1 MLYEISQYFLVL
13 SFIGLLVAGIIL
25 VNRGYKS
32 DKDGK
37 RNLNNIRL
45 GWIFIGS
52 ASISATILTF
62 WYAERVGFY
71 SLFPILLFILPLIII
86 AGLIATLSVGI
97 SQLVAGYSKPRY
109 NKKIKVGWILLIINF
124 SVFGLLATLLI
135 LFMSG
140 LIPIAL
146 M

>member
-52 ASISATILTF
+52 ASINATILTI

-86 AGLIATLSVGI
+86 AGLIATLSVGV
-97 SQLVAGYSKPRY
+97 SQLVDGYSKPRD
-109 NKKIKVGWILLIINF
+109 NKKIKVG
-124 SVFGLLATLLI
+124 
-135 LFMSG
+135 
-140 LIPIAL
+140 
-146 M
+146 

>member
-37 RNLNNIRL
+37 RNLNSIRL

-52 ASISATILTF
+52 ASISATILTI
-62 WYAERVGFY
+62 WYAGRVGFY

-97 SQLVAGYSKPRY
+97 SQLADGYSKPRD
-109 NKKIKVGWILLIINF
+109 NKKIKVGWTLLIINF

>member
-52 ASISATILTF
+52 ASINATILTI

-97 SQLVAGYSKPRY
+97 SQLVDGYSKPRD
-109 NKKIKVGWILLIINF
+109 NKKIKVGWILLIINL

>member
-25 VNRGYKS
+25 VNRGYKT
-32 DKDGK
+32 DKNGK
-37 RNLNNIRL
+37 RNVNNIRL

-52 ASISATILTF
+52 ASINATILII

-97 SQLVAGYSKPRY
+97 SQLVDGYSKPRN
-109 NKKIKVGWILLIINF
+109 NKKIKVGWTLLIINF
-124 SVFGLLATLLI
+124 SVFGLIATLLI

>member
-13 SFIGLLVAGIIL
+13 SFIGLLIAGIIL

-37 RNLNNIRL
+37 RNLNSIRL

-52 ASISATILTF
+52 ASISATILTI

-86 AGLIATLSVGI
+86 VGLITTLSIGI
-97 SQLVAGYSKPRY
+97 SQLVDGYSKPRD